1 MEALG
6 EKLKTTR
13 EQKGFTFDQIARDT
27 NITRRYLEALEKE
40 DFSQFPGEPYLLGF
54 LRNYGEYLGLDVQE
68 LISAY
73 RTIKL
78 QEQPIPV
85 EQLLRKSPPSPLL
98 IGGAVAAALAG
109 VIAVTLFVVLGSR
122 GAASSA
128 PAVQRKVQQY
138 SLDSGYLEKR
148 LYVGDTVVVSVGAQ
162 KYSVSVAALGES
174 LTLTAPDG
182 DSKFELG
189 QEGAF
194 DLTSDGVS
202 DLRVFVADLFKN
214 EPAKGVSLRL
224 ELLDSGAAVAAASS
238 DQPVPAVPVQVTEPA
253 GPVPVPVASAA
264 AASGPVIFS
273 SGSPYQIGRA
283 HV

>member
-85 EQLLRKSPPSPLL
+85 DRKS
-98 IGGAVAAALAG
+98 
-109 VIAVTLFVVLGSR
+109 VV
-122 GAASSA
+122 
-128 PAVQRKVQQY
+128 
-138 SLDSGYLEKR
+138 
-148 LYVGDTVVVSVGAQ
+148 
-162 KYSVSVAALGES
+162 
-174 LTLTAPDG
+174 
-182 DSKFELG
+182 
-189 QEGAF
+189 
-194 DLTSDGVS
+194 
-202 DLRVFVADLFKN
+202 
-214 EPAKGVSLRL
+214 
-224 ELLDSGAAVAAASS
+224 
-238 DQPVPAVPVQVTEPA
+238 
-253 GPVPVPVASAA
+253 
-264 AASGPVIFS
+264 
-273 SGSPYQIGRA
+273 
-283 HV
+283 